1 MQQLN
6 VFHYADYDHFSN
18 HHQYIYDLA
27 KHMHLSTSS
36 SYMLNFSLAGRTNTL
51 FSFIIEK

>member
-1 MQQLN
+1 MQHFN

-18 HHQYIYDLA
+18 HRQYTYDLA
-27 KHMHLSTSS
+27 KHMHLSTS